1 MFGFGNCN
9 NPISMQNSFLSVLRY
24 PDFKRMWLSQVF
36 SQIALNIVTYALVL
50 HIFET
55 TGRATSISLVM
66 IASAIPVAIFG
77 PFSGIFA
84 DKVNYRKIMI
94 YTNFL
99 RFFTALLL
107 LVANS
112 NVLALLE
119 IVFLIS
125 AISQFFTPAESSSVP
140 LVVPREQLVSANSVI
155 MTTTYATLLLG
166 YSLAGPL
173 LQLFGPFWVYFFC
186 AILFLVATFFTRLLS
201 EFDKKIV
208 KNISFEILA
217 IKIDHVWHKIKE
229 SVKYVIGKKSILEPM
244 IKLTVGW
251 TVLGA
256 FITLLPA
263 YGKDVLGID
272 PKLIGTVII
281 LPAGVGMILAVLV
294 INRMKRFKHERI
306 INGGFLISS
315 LALLLFSFYHYY
327 QTLSFSRFLIFLL
340 VLVIGFG
347 SSMIQVPA
355 QTLLHLNSDEDKRGS
370 VFGISSMQLR
380 LATALP
386 ALVIGGVSDLTSPLI
401 TMILL
406 AVTVLIYAMILVFE

>member
-1 MFGFGNCN
+1 
-9 NPISMQNSFLSVLRY
+9 MQNSFLAVLKY
-24 PDFKRMWLSQVF
+24 PDFKKMWLSQVF
-36 SQIALNIVTYALVL
+36 SQIALNMITYALVL
-50 HIFET
+50 HIFEI

-84 DKVNYRKIMI
+84 DKMNYRKIMI
-94 YTNFL
+94 YTNLL
-99 RFFTALLL
+99 RFMVASLL
-107 LVANS
+107 LVTES
-112 NVLALLE
+112 NVLAMLE

-125 AISQFFTPAESSSVP
+125 AVSQFFTPAESSSVP
-140 LVVPREQLVSANSVI
+140 LVVPQNKLVSANSVV

-173 LQLFGPFWVYFFC
+173 LAFAGPFWVYLFC
-186 AILFLVATFFTRLLS
+186 AILFLVATFSTRLLS

-208 KNISFEILA
+208 KKVSLEILA
-217 IKIDHVWHKIKE
+217 VKVDHVWNKVRE
-229 SVKYVIGKKSILEPM
+229 SIKYVTSNRSILDPM

-263 YGKDVLGID
+263 YGKVVLNID
-272 PKLIGTVII
+272 PKLIGVVII
-281 LPAGVGMILAVLV
+281 LPAGVGMILAVLAL
-294 INRMKRFKHERI
+294 NRMKKVKHEKI
-306 INGGFLISS
+306 INAGFLISS
-315 LALLLFSFYHYY
+315 IALLLFSFYYFY
-327 QTLSFSRFLIFLL
+327 QSLSISRLLLFLL
-340 VLVIGFG
+340 VLIIGFG
-347 SSMIQVPA
+347 CSMIQVPA
-355 QTLLHLNSDEDKRGS
+355 QTLLHLNSDEDRRGS

-406 AVTVLIYAMILVFE
+406 AVTVFIYAMILVFE